1 VREPEAG
8 SGAQGRKAMMM
19 MEGVVDEQQAE
30 GVSTAGE
37 KGTAGM
43 AALEEQLQP
52 NLTAATA
59 QKAAEKL
66 HGNGAD
72 HGDVGNDPAAI
83 NGAQKSSGAKAET
96 GPESRAKGP
105 GDKAANEMKGMGA
118 SGTNG
123 LMDDGRKENQMSAD
137 GAGAS
142 EKAAKPKYKKRKMAL
157 FFAYIGAGYQGMQRN
172 PGAKTIEGELELA
185 LFKAGAITKEN
196 FGDPKKVSGS
206 SCSGADG
213 GATSCAVGFGR

>member
-1 VREPEAG
+1 
-8 SGAQGRKAMMM
+8 MMM

-30 GVSTAGE
+30 GISTAGE
-37 KGTAGM
+37 KGKAGL
-43 AALEEQLQP
+43 AAMKEQPQP
-52 NLTAATA
+52 ILTAANA

-66 HGNGAD
+66 PGNGAD
-72 HGDVGNDPAAI
+72 QGDVGNDPAAI

-96 GPESRAKGP
+96 GAEGRATEA
-105 GDKAANEMKGMGA
+105 GDKAANEMKGTGA
-118 SGTNG
+118 IGTNG
-123 LMDDGRKENQMSAD
+123 LTDDVRKENEVSAD

-172 PGAKTIEGELELA
+172 PGAKTIEGELEQA